1 MPEILNMRGRGGVVP
16 PGAVY
21 IGRESRWVR
30 LPRSK
35 WHNPFQIDRDGTR
48 DEVIEK
54 FRVYLLG
61 NPELM
66 AALPELRAK
75 DLACWC
81 APDRCH
87 GEVLLELANGQ
98 GSRGDRRVRR

>member
-1 MPEILNMRGRGGVVP
+1 MPETLNMRGRGGVVP

-21 IGRESRWVR
+21 IGRGDRWGR

-35 WHNPFQIDRDGTR
+35 WHNPFVIPRHGDR

-66 AALPELRAK
+66 AALPELRGK

-87 GEVLLELANGQ
+87 GDVLLELANGQ
-98 GSRGDRRVRR
+98 RFFD